1 MWYKKEGGSVIKAL
15 ETDKISSLAV
25 ICSNRSLSYKLPPK
39 MNSLILQSE
48 AGLSKDIIPIASL
61 EHEDNN
67 SGKIANTDYYI
78 FRILQFDGKDHVL
91 KTAKVDRMM
100 KWINL
105 LAYVSAYFSVFLCY
119 PTFYFISFID
129 VP

>member
-48 AGLSKDIIPIASL
+48 AGLSKDIIPIASV

-67 SGKIANTDYYI
+67 SGRIANIDYYI
-78 FRILQFDGKDHVL
+78 FRILQVDGKDHVL
-91 KTAKVDRMM
+91 KTSKVDRMM
-100 KWINL
+100 KWINI
-105 LAYVSAYFSVFLCY
+105 LAYVSVVSLS
-119 PTFYFISFID
+119 P
-129 VP
+129 